1 MKKMYLLSHRL
12 LRYFEKNKVIFILF
26 LVGGI
31 LSSLTLTYMYE
42 NFMPSI
48 ANSNSQEIY
57 YREYTVSDSGIGKI
71 NEGFSG
77 YDFYALKN
85 VSLTVNDGEF
95 VSVCGASGSGKTT
108 LLNVIGCLDT
118 YDGGTYRLDG
128 VDISKSGD
136 KKRAQIR
143 NSKIGFVL
151 QDFALINSQKVLYN
165 VMLPLMFGK
174 CPYGEVKSKAL
185 DALGAL
191 GVADQAEKRA
201 NQLSGGQ
208 RQRVA
213 IARAIVNSP
222 SIVLADEPT
231 GQLDSKT
238 GAQTMELLSEL
249 NRRGITVI
257 VVTHDAKV
265 ASMAGRIITV
275 SDGEIVG

>member
-1 MKKMYLLSHRL
+1 MIELQNI
-12 LRYFEKNKVIFILF
+12 NKIYR
-26 LVGGI
+26 VGA
-31 LSSLTLTYMYE
+31 S
-42 NFMPSI
+42 
-48 ANSNSQEIY
+48 
-57 YREYTVSDSGIGKI
+57 
-71 NEGFSG
+71 
-77 YDFYALKN
+77 DFYALKN

-108 LLNVIGCLDT
+108 LLNIIGCLDT
-118 YDGGTYRLDG
+118 YESGTYRLDG
-128 VDISKSGD
+128 EDISKSGD

-151 QDFALINSQKVLYN
+151 QDFALINSQTVLYN

-174 CPYGEVKSKAL
+174 CPYGEVKSRAL

-249 NRRGITVI
+249 NRSGITVI
-257 VVTHDAKV
+257 VVTHDANV

-275 SDGEIVG
+275 FDGEIAG

>member
-1 MKKMYLLSHRL
+1 MVELQNI
-12 LRYFEKNKVIFILF
+12 NKIYR
-26 LVGGI
+26 VGA
-31 LSSLTLTYMYE
+31 S
-42 NFMPSI
+42 
-48 ANSNSQEIY
+48 
-57 YREYTVSDSGIGKI
+57 
-71 NEGFSG
+71 
-77 YDFYALKN
+77 DFYALKN

-108 LLNVIGCLDT
+108 LLNIIGCLDT
-118 YDGGTYRLDG
+118 YESGTYRLDG
-128 VDISKSGD
+128 EDISKSGD

-151 QDFALINSQKVLYN
+151 QDFALINSQTVLYN

-174 CPYGEVKSKAL
+174 CPYGEVKSRAL

-249 NRRGITVI
+249 NRSGITVI
-257 VVTHDAKV
+257 VVTHDANV

-275 SDGEIVG
+275 FDGEIAG